1 MNEPLKGKIEYIEER
16 QSNNDPA
23 TAIDVAYHS
32 DEDIKSAVEWLK
44 ESLSNYWGKALSI
57 KDIQKTTDL
66 INQAFEDVTKSNKE
80 K

>member
-1 MNEPLKGKIEYIEER
+1 MNEPLKGKILWTNYITVEEGED
-16 QSNNDPA
+16 NANLDVIAPA
-23 TAIDVAYHS
+23 DV
-32 DEDIKSAVEWLK
+32 KSAVEWLK

-80 K
+80 EK